1 MTHKTKNAATE
12 VQIAMQAHPFALDG
26 LNLLIETIKLVQDEL
41 NPALIISGIY
51 ITMFDS
57 RTRISQ
63 EIKNAV
69 LEIPELGS
77 KVFKTV
83 IRQNVKVTEAAQA
96 KVPVMYYDM
105 FCTGTQD
112 YMALS
117 EEIERQLRN

>member
-1 MTHKTKNAATE
+1 
-12 VQIAMQAHPFALDG
+12 
-26 LNLLIETIKLVQDEL
+26 
-41 NPALIISGIY
+41 
-51 ITMFDS
+51 MFDS

-117 EEIERQLRN
+117 EEIERQKTPSKTKSSHNETPAKTVQRKVSHPNKSKD